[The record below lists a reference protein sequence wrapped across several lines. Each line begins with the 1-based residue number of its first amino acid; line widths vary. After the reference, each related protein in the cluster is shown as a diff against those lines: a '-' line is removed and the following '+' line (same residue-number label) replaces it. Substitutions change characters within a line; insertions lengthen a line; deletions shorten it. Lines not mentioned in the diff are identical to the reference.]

1 MGGKIRT
8 SPDQQKMSLDG
19 IADGLF
25 GRCGVCGERGPAN
38 SLDSNSMGSRGSIHR
53 GRRILRFGVIP

>member
-25 GRCGVCGERGPAN
+25 GRCGACGERGAAN
-38 SLDSNSMGSRGSIHR
+38 SSGANSMGSRGSAR
-53 GRRILRFGVIP
+53 SLAPRPAFGVIP